1 MVGLDQMESFTK
13 VKLDDQQLRALA
25 ASTFGAD
32 TDIISSRELTGGFF
46 NTAYDLELSDGRSVI
61 LKVAPAGETE
71 TLSYEKD
78 IMRAEVE
85 ALRLVQ
91 AAGSVPAP
99 VVYGFD
105 ESLKLIPSP
114 FFFME
119 KVEGDPYNEVKDS
132 LPDEVR
138 VSIERELGHYQRLIN
153 EIMGDR
159 FGLFGE
165 SADTAARTWRE
176 TFTAMIHNVLD
187 DGQRLGAVLPASY
200 DEIKESLHKYLPA
213 LEEVTEPRLIHWDL
227 WNGNIF
233 VKDGVIVSIIDWE
246 RALWGDVLM
255 EYYFR
260 HFENSPAFFEGYGTT
275 FDSPNERLRIRLYD
289 LYLDLILVI
298 ECCSRQYK
306 DENHV
311 RWVFENLQ
319 ETLKD
324 FVGNDKIKT

>member
-1 MVGLDQMESFTK
+1 MGLEPMESFTK

-25 ASTFGAD
+25 ASTFGTD
-32 TDIISSRELTGGFF
+32 TAIIRSKELTGGFF
-46 NTAYDLELSDGRSVI
+46 NAAYDLELSDGRSVI
-61 LKVAPAGETE
+61 LKVAPAAETE

-85 ALRLVQ
+85 ALRLVL
-91 AAGSVPAP
+91 AAGTVPVPA
-99 VVYGFD
+99 VYGFD
-105 ESLKLIPSP
+105 ESLELIPSP

-119 KVEGDPYNEVKDS
+119 KIEGKPYNEVKDS

-138 VSIERELGHYQRLIN
+138 ASIERELGRYQRLIN
-153 EIMGDR
+153 GIKGER
-159 FGLFGE
+159 FGLFGLPP
-165 SADTAARTWRE
+165 DTAARTWRE

-200 DEIKESLHKYLPA
+200 DEIKQGLEKFLPA
-213 LEEVTEPRLIHWDL
+213 LEEVTVPRLIHWDL

-260 HFENSPAFFEGYGTT
+260 HFENSPAFFEGYGAT

-298 ECCSRQYK
+298 ECYSRQYT
-306 DENHV
+306 DENHI
-311 RWVFENLQ
+311 RWAFKNLQ
-319 ETLKD
+319 ETLKE
-324 FVGNDKIKT
+324 FVGYDSIKV